1 MALLDL
7 LDQMETPSWTVVL
20 LGAFGLY
27 ILSLII
33 TAIYNVCF
41 HPLAKFPG
49 PKIAVIG
56 PWMGGT
62 SGKLRRCTRNMVPVF
77 ASTHKNSRARRGY
90 MNKYF
95 SKRNMSSLEP
105 LVQERLDRLCSRI
118 DERLKTGETLN
129 LDGCFSAL
137 TGDVITRL
145 LYGNNFDYLGSPD
158 FQFVVRNAFMG
169 FSKMYHLARFIPL
182 AVKILK
188 LMPLPVIQ
196 LIAPPVAELQQLRAE
211 IAENG
216 YKKFHADK
224 WDVEEKKSVIVS
236 SLNDESI
243 PPAERTVDR
252 LVDEG
257 TVILLA
263 GTDTTS
269 RSLAVTMYYLLS
281 NPDCLAWMRHE
292 LETSLSFNKDHVY
305 DLGQLEKLPYLIGV
319 IHEGFRLSFGP
330 VSRMPRIS
338 TQDSL
343 QYNEWSIPPGATV
356 SMSTMFMHLDE
367 NIYPNPTKYDPERWI
382 RATKQGIN
390 LTKYLTAFSKGTRMC
405 LGMNMAYAE
414 FYDSGS
420 DRVDV

>member
-1 MALLDL
+1 
-7 LDQMETPSWTVVL
+7 
-20 LGAFGLY
+20 
-27 ILSLII
+27 
-33 TAIYNVCF
+33 
-41 HPLAKFPG
+41 
-49 PKIAVIG
+49 
-56 PWMGGT
+56 
-62 SGKLRRCTRNMVPVF
+62 
-77 ASTHKNSRARRGY
+77 

-305 DLGQLEKLPYLIGV
+305 DLGQLEKLPYLTGV